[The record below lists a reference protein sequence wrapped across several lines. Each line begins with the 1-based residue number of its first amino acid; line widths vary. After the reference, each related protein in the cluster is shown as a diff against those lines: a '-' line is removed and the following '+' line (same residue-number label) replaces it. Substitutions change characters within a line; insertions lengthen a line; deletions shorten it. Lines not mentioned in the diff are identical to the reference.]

1 MHSSDQDPRVV
12 RVAYAGVP
20 SSDTAGERDMALGDK
35 DREVLTR
42 MRG

>member
-1 MHSSDQDPRVV
+1 MKIHELSSGLCGCAQQRH
-12 RVAYAGVP
+12 RR
-20 SSDTAGERDMALGDK
+20 ERDMALGDK

>member
-1 MHSSDQDPRVV
+1 MTMH
-12 RVAYAGVP
+12 
-20 SSDTAGERDMALGDK
+20 SSDTAGERDMALRDK